1 MFKLEISSRSQL
13 FPFLKATSVFNQ
25 AALQFPKLAKTDLKA
40 EFKSPAKRQPLLEHT
55 DERQSRFS
63 IVCDL
68 FLAVG

>member
-1 MFKLEISSRSQL
+1 M
-13 FPFLKATSVFNQ
+13 FNQ